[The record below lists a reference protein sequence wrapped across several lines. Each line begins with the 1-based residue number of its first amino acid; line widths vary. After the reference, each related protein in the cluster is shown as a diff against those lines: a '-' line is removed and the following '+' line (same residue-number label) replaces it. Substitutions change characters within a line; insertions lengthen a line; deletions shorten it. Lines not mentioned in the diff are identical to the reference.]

1 MACTTGCPTQD
12 HRSYG
17 ECLRSKHIAT
27 TGLESTGNGIPSREK
42 ERTWDAELSAYVDA
56 KKQGIQP
63 AGTDMASIRQ
73 ALDLSDATGTAYQ
86 ADA

>member
-1 MACTTGCPTQD
+1 MACTSGCPTQD

-17 ECLRSKHIAT
+17 ACLRSKGIAT
-27 TGLESTGNGIPSREK
+27 TGLESTGPGFTK
-42 ERTWDAELSAYVDA
+42 ERQKLWDSELNLYADA
-56 KKQGIQP
+56 RKQGIQP

-73 ALDLSDATGTAYQ
+73 ALDISDATGTAYQ

>member
-1 MACTTGCPTQD
+1 MACTSGCPTQD

-27 TGLESTGNGIPSREK
+27 TGLESTGNGVVSRER
-42 ERTWDAELSAYVDA
+42 ERAWDNELSAYVDA

-63 AGTDMASIRQ
+63 AGTDMASIRA
-73 ALDLSDATGTAYQ
+73 ALDKSDAMQAPYQ